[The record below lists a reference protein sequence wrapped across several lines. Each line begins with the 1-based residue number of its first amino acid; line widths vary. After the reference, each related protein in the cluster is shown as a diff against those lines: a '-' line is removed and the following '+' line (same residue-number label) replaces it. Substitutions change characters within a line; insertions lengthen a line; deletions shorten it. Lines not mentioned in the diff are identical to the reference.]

1 MVLKW
6 DQRRAYAAMPFL
18 PACGAT
24 VWIRLS
30 SGALDRLC
38 ACRADDKSFKSQLRK
53 PASSP
58 FSPAKQQSRQGE
70 QAFAPALQV
79 PKHPKPGKRAP
90 GRDSTGSEVLPER
103 MDEGQAAG

>member
-1 MVLKW
+1 MVPKW

-38 ACRADDKSFKSQLRK
+38 ACRAGDKSFKSHDISTPFFERSERLRRI
-53 PASSP
+53 
-58 FSPAKQQSRQGE
+58 FS
-70 QAFAPALQV
+70 AFYIR
-79 PKHPKPGKRAP
+79 G
-90 GRDSTGSEVLPER
+90 
-103 MDEGQAAG
+103 